1 MQKGQE
7 YSNHD
12 LLIKIATDVEWIKK
26 EMEGL
31 KDDVEGLKSFKW
43 KIVGMS
49 TLAAFVIS
57 SGIALLSILLG

>member
-1 MQKGQE
+1 MQKGQG

-12 LLIKIATDVEWIKK
+12 MLIKIATDVEWIKEK
-26 EMEGL
+26 IDKLER
-31 KDDVEGLKSFKW
+31 DVDELKSFKW

-57 SGIALLSILLG
+57 SGVALMSFLVG